1 MKYGTGAPGQVGWAV
16 DFLEIL
22 LRVFCWVGFYF
33 SRGPPPPKTRFATR
47 KSKAQPVYAIK
58 VGYSEGC

>member
-22 LRVFCWVGFYF
+22 LD
-33 SRGPPPPKTRFATR
+33 RFLDR
-47 KSKAQPVYAIK
+47 FLLF
-58 VGYSEGC
+58 

>member
-22 LRVFCWVGFYF
+22 LRVFFWG
-33 SRGPPPPKTRFATR
+33 RFLLF
-47 KSKAQPVYAIK
+47 
-58 VGYSEGC
+58 

>member
-22 LRVFCWVGFYF
+22 LTVVWIGFYF
-33 SRGPPPPKTRFATR
+33 SKGPPPQKHIGM
-47 KSKAQPVYAIK
+47 V
-58 VGYSEGC
+58 C